1 MAQAVH
7 RRTLPSLNTDG
18 RQHPLANTLTALTA
32 FFGVVSLVC
41 AAVDSWHIPGAW
53 AGAAG
58 LVVGTFA
65 QLVSATT
72 AERWVN
78 VCAWIASFIGLLLN
92 MGHGGL
98 M

>member
-18 RQHPLANTLTALTA
+18 RKHPLANTLTGLTA
-32 FFGVVSLVC
+32 FFGAVSLVC
-41 AAVDSWHIPGAW
+41 ATVDSWHIPGSW

-58 LVVGTFA
+58 LFVGTFA

-78 VCAWIASFIGLLLN
+78 VCAWTAAFVGLLLN

-98 M
+98 V

>member
-7 RRTLPSLNTDG
+7 RRSSLSLNTDG

-32 FFGVVSLVC
+32 FFGIVSLLC
-41 AAVDSWHIPGAW
+41 ATVDSWHIPGSW

-58 LVVGTFA
+58 LVVGTAA
-65 QLVSATT
+65 QLLSATT

-78 VCAWIASFIGLLLN
+78 VCGSIAAFAGLLLN
-92 MGHGGL
+92 MSHGGL
-98 M
+98 V